1 MQGILKLVK
10 VQDVGLPIANIRMC
24 GADLSGKERNIILE
38 YELPVNFKIQ
48 DMNSTFVAVQIQKGE
63 FLGFL
68 FASDQDKS
76 SFTTELKKLQ
86 TTLAVDSS
94 KLGEIKKTAEAKA
107 NEEFNSQMTNI
118 KSENI
123 ENLFEGTNLDQ
134 QAKDL
139 RNLLLMAGVDLNS
152 ALQKEDIAKVM

>member
-1 MQGILKLVK
+1 
-10 VQDVGLPIANIRMC
+10 
-24 GADLSGKERNIILE
+24 
-38 YELPVNFKIQ
+38 
-48 DMNSTFVAVQIQKGE
+48 
-63 FLGFL
+63 
-68 FASDQDKS
+68 
-76 SFTTELKKLQ
+76 
-86 TTLAVDSS
+86 
-94 KLGEIKKTAEAKA
+94 
-107 NEEFNSQMTNI
+107 MTNI